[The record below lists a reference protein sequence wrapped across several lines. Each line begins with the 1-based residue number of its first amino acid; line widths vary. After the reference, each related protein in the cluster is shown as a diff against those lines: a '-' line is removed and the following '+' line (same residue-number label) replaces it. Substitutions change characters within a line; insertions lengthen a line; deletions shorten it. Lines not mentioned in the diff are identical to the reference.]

1 MNFLGLLSIKNILLG
16 LILAAIVGQH
26 FYGTHWKN
34 RAQKAEVQLKHLF
47 EIAAVEG
54 EKHRQK
60 IAELKAQAEDI
71 QKRGWEEIAK
81 TNATFEEY
89 KKNQLQTSQKREGQV
104 NGLKTTISAKERELE
119 ALKESLAQSKS
130 QLESSVLQ
138 QAITE
143 KEKALLEE
151 RLLKQG
157 LECMIV
163 PIPPETLANLN
174 SLV

>member
-1 MNFLGLLSIKNILLG
+1 MNFLGFLKPINILF
-16 LILAAIVGQH
+16 ILLAISVGAQ
-26 FYGTHWKN
+26 YLNVKRWET
-34 RAQKAEVQLKHLF
+34 RAEKAETQLNHLA
-47 EIAAVEG
+47 ELSDQAKKQHEQ
-54 EKHRQK
+54 R

-89 KKNQLQTSQKREGQV
+89 KKNQLQNSQKREGQV

-119 ALKESLAQSKS
+119 ALKESLAQSRS

-138 QAITE
+138 QAIVE

-157 LECMIV
+157 LECMII